1 MKGSKL
7 IIKNTGI
14 LYVKTLIT
22 MGIALYSTRVI
33 LNSLGAVD
41 YGLFSLIAGVI
52 AMLTFLNN
60 SLSSS
65 TQRFLEF
72 NLGAGQQKKLNE
84 VFNASVFLHLLVG
97 IIIVLLV
104 ECVGY
109 FAFEKILTIPVDRM
123 YAARTIFHFMVIST
137 FFTIISVP
145 YDAIINAHEHMLF
158 DSIVGIIQSMGVL
171 FIAIFIQQVNSDKLI
186 WYGLLMASLI
196 FILLVIRR
204 IYCRIL
210 YNESKVNFRLH
221 LHLITVKE
229 MLNYA
234 SWTFFGAITS
244 MFSAY
249 GMIIVLNSFF
259 GARVNAAYSIAGQLN
274 GQISVF
280 SATMMKALNP
290 QIVKSEGNGERDRMI
305 KIAMTASKMSFF
317 LLAFFAI
324 PFMFEAP
331 YVLKL
336 WLINPPEYTI
346 VFSRLVLIVAMF
358 SQLSIP
364 IANMVNAGG
373 DIKKISVYSSIIFI
387 MVLPITIIAFK
398 MGLPPFYVYFIQI
411 TSEILLLI
419 VRANFANKCVG
430 MEYKGLVSIVLQ
442 PVLIVTVIVLVI
454 SSFLQYLIDESF
466 LRLLLTCIV
475 SSIAFIISLNFWGL
489 SNEERQFVISGGNKI
504 ISRFALIRNK

>member
-14 LYVKTLIT
+14 LYVKTFIT

-33 LNSLGAVD
+33 LNTLGAVD

-72 NLGAGQQKKLNE
+72 NLGAGQQKKLSE

-97 IIIVLLV
+97 LIVVLLV
-104 ECVGY
+104 EGVGY
-109 FAFEKILTIPVDRM
+109 IAFEKILIIPVDRM
-123 YAARTIFHFMVIST
+123 YAARAIFHFMVIST

-158 DSIVGIIQSMGVL
+158 DSIVGIIQSFGIL
-171 FIAIFIQQVNSDKLI
+171 FIAIFIQQVNTDKLI

-196 FILLVIRR
+196 FVLLIIRR
-204 IYCRIL
+204 IYCRVL
-210 YNESKVNFRLH
+210 YAESKINFKTH
-221 LHLITVKE
+221 LNRATIKE
-229 MLNYA
+229 MLTYA

-244 MFSAY
+244 MFGAY

-259 GARVNAAYSIAGQLN
+259 GAKVNAAYGIAAQLN
-274 GQISVF
+274 GQINVF

-290 QIVKSEGNGERDRMI
+290 QIVKSEGSGERNRMI
-305 KIAMTASKMSFF
+305 KIAMTGSKMSFF

-324 PFMFEAP
+324 PFILEAP

-358 SQLSIP
+358 SQLSMP
-364 IANMVNAGG
+364 IGKIVNAVGN
-373 DIKKISVYSSIIFI
+373 IKHIEVYSSIIYI
-387 MVLPITIIAFK
+387 MVLLVAILLFNL
-398 MGLPPFYVYFIQI
+398 GFPPFYVYFIQI
-411 TSEILLLI
+411 LSEILLLVI
-419 VRANFANKCVG
+419 RTRFANK
-430 MEYKGLVSIVLQ
+430 MADMKIQDFIDLVLK
-442 PVLIVTVIVLVI
+442 PVLIVTL
-454 SSFLQYLIDESF
+454 SALIITFCIQFFMNESF
-466 LRLLLTCIV
+466 LRLLITISI
-475 SSIAFIISLNFWGL
+475 SSAVFLISLNFWGL
-489 SNEERQFVISGGNKI
+489 ALEEKQYINDVFCKI
-504 ISRFALIRNK
+504 KKKVY